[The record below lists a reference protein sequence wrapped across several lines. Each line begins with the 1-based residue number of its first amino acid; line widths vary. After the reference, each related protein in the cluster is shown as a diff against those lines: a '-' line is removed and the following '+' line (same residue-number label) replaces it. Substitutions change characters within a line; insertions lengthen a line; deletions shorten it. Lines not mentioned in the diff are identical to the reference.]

1 MAINSLRPDAFD
13 DDDVA
18 SVQELAEALSEG
30 FHRTD
35 DLRHLAQQREYLAVT
50 LRSIGDGVIATDAE
64 GRVQLVNE
72 AAERLVGWSQSE
84 AQNRP
89 LGEVFSLLD
98 EDTREA
104 CESPVNRVM
113 RDGLTGPSGQRT
125 VLVARN
131 GTERLLEDRGAPI
144 RDGDDQIIGIVLV
157 FQDATAA
164 REAVRERERHERLE
178 SLGVLAG
185 GIAHDFNNILTGISG
200 NLSLARLEAGDT
212 KPLAPL
218 LTSAEAAAQRA
229 ARLTAQLLTFAR
241 GGVPARRS
249 VRLDDLVTEA
259 ADFALRGSNVRSSY
273 ELAGDLWPIHAD
285 PDQLSQVVQ
294 NLVINANQ
302 AMEAGGTIYI
312 SAANVSSSHVAG
324 TLPRRVRLQIR
335 DEGPGIDD
343 SVRDRIFEPYFTT
356 KESGSGLGLATVY
369 SIVDQ
374 HEGTIQ
380 LDSIVGEGTTFTIEL
395 PAASAPAAAAVA
407 DDQPLPQGQGQR
419 VLVMDDEPAVL
430 GMLGQALKGLGYE
443 ATFAG
448 DGSAA
453 LVACRQAL
461 AEAQPFGAVILDL
474 TVPGGM
480 GGVQALE
487 QLSAL
492 DPSLRAIVSS
502 GYSNDPV
509 LADHKRYGFHGTLPK
524 PYRIHELATV
534 LADVMAV
541 DEGPS

>member
-509 LADHKRYGFHGTLPK
+509 LADHERYGFHGTLPK